1 MNTVRSTSEILAFK
15 ILNRNVDTVWI
26 NWAVDMLIAGHSS
39 ESLLYLA
46 GENEKTNQ
54 FELQNLANKTLNELA
69 LDYSNYEK
77 VIKDYVCYL
86 LDKAILK
93 EKKYTSVLETLK
105 NLCVELD
112 YDSSLYDFYS
122 LYYAWEDLKYDDHQ
136 WYWDNATKKNIN
148 QIIEDY
154 FNKRKSECLSNI
166 V

>member
-1 MNTVRSTSEILAFK
+1 MNTVKSTLEILAFK
-15 ILNRNVDTVWI
+15 MLNRNVNTVWI
-26 NWAVDMLIAGHSS
+26 NWAVEMLIAGHNS

-46 GENEKTNQ
+46 GENEKTSQ
-54 FELQNLANKTLNELA
+54 FELQELAHRTLNELA
-69 LDYSNYEK
+69 LDYSNHEK

-93 EKKYTSVLETLK
+93 ERDHISVLETLK
-105 NLCVELD
+105 NLCIELD

-122 LYYAWEDLKYDDHQ
+122 LYYAWTDLKYAEDQ
-136 WYWDNATKKNIN
+136 WYWDNATKLNID

-154 FNKRKSECLSNI
+154 FNKRKGECLI